1 MPNLET
7 ILKTV
12 DKMSKD
18 ELREHIRRIRDS
30 RKIKTRVKK
39 AHTIKGKRKTKVEI
53 KKKFEKMSD
62 AEKAAII
69 AMLKG

>member
-1 MPNLET
+1 MPSLET
-7 ILKTV
+7 ILKTA
-12 DKMSKD
+12 DKMTPE
-18 ELREHIRRIRDS
+18 ELKEHIRNIRSS

-39 AHTIKGKRKTKVEI
+39 AHTIKGKRKAKVEI

-69 AMLKG
+69 ALLKG